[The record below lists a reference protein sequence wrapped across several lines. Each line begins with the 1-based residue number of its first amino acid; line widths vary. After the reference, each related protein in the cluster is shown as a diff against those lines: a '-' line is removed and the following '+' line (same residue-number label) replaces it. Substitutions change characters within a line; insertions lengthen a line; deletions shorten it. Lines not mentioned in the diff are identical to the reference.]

1 MNRSIAKAGI
11 VAAALVGFTGL
22 IGFTGTASAADLDY
36 GSKGSNLEPYAP
48 YYYHRDVPKQ
58 GQYYE
63 ERSYEEKRYS
73 EPRVA
78 EPPYGDRYGY
88 RDVPPPGRFSRYDAP
103 PPPRDGSRYDQQG
116 CLSKGEIRFRLKEH
130 GWQEFQDLEF
140 RQDTAVVT
148 ARRPDGMLY
157 KLEVDRCSGVIIQ
170 ARLLDEGRGWRQGAR
185 GPGHTY

>member
-1 MNRSIAKAGI
+1 MIRKLARAGLM
-11 VAAALVGFTGL
+11 AAAVAGGSG
-22 IGFTGTASAADLDY
+22 IASSADLDY
-36 GSKGSNLEPYAP
+36 STRDSNLEPYAP

-73 EPRVA
+73 EPRVV
-78 EPPYGDRYGY
+78 EPPPYADRYGY
-88 RDVPPPGRFSRYDAP
+88 REVPPPNRFSRYDAP
-103 PPPRDGSRYDQQG
+103 PPPRDGSRYDQQS

-130 GWQEFQDLEF
+130 GWQDFQDLEF
-140 RQDTAVVT
+140 RQDIALVT

-157 KLEVDRCSGVIIQ
+157 KLEVDRCSGVIVQ

-185 GPGHTY
+185 GPGYTY